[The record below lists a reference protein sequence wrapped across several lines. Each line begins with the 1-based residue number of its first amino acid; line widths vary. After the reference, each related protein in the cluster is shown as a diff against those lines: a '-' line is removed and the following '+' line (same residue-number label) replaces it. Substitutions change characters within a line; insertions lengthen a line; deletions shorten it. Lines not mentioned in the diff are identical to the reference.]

1 MRNWIIITFFL
12 YREFKI
18 FGKTISRLRAATP
31 TVIAFFFGV
40 ISQTINGSENWLV
53 LIIEWIPF
61 IICIFLGFYYYN
73 YKPVKYDELIDWQQQ
88 YKYLSKPEQI
98 GTKDETFP
106 DGIYYTSE
114 LKRLAKT
121 HLAYFLKAK
130 NVDVLI
136 GLAPFW
142 ITAIGSII
150 YALLQ

>member
-40 ISQTINGSENWLV
+40 ISQTIIGSENWLV
-53 LIIEWIPF
+53 LLIEWTPF
-61 IICIFLGFYYYN
+61 AICIFLGFYYYK
-73 YKPVKYDELIDWQQQ
+73 YKPVKYDELLDWQQQ
-88 YKYLSKPEQI
+88 YKYLSKPDQI

-106 DGIYYTSE
+106 DGFYYASE

-121 HLAYFLKAK
+121 HLAYFGKD
-130 NVDVLI
+130 NVDVI
-136 GLAPFW
+136 KGLAP
-142 ITAIGSII
+142 TVVTVIGAII
-150 YALLQ
+150 YVLLQ

>member
-1 MRNWIIITFFL
+1 MRNWIIFTFFL

-18 FGKTISRLRAATP
+18 FGRTFSRVRAATA

-40 ISQTINGSENWLV
+40 ISQTIIGSDHWLV
-53 LIIEWIPF
+53 LLIEWIPF
-61 IICIFLGFYYYN
+61 VICIFLGFYYYK
-73 YKPVKYDELIDWQQQ
+73 YKPVKYNELLDWQQQ
-88 YKYLSKPEQI
+88 LKYLSKPDQI

-114 LKRLAKT
+114 LKRLSKT
-121 HLAYFLKAK
+121 HLAYFGKAK
-130 NVDVLI
+130 NVDVLK

-150 YALLQ
+150 YGLLQ

>member
-18 FGKTISRLRAATP
+18 FGRTFSRLRAVTP

-40 ISQTINGSENWLV
+40 ILQTIIGSEHWLV
-53 LIIEWIPF
+53 LLIEWIPF
-61 IICIFLGFYYYN
+61 IICIFLGFYYYK
-73 YKPVKYDELIDWQQQ
+73 YKPVKYDEILDWQQQ
-88 YKYLSKPEQI
+88 FKYLSKPDQI

-106 DGIYYTSE
+106 DGFYYTSE
-114 LKRLAKT
+114 LKRLSKT

-136 GLAPFW
+136 GLAPT
-142 ITAIGSII
+142 IVTVIGAII
-150 YALLQ
+150 YVLLQ